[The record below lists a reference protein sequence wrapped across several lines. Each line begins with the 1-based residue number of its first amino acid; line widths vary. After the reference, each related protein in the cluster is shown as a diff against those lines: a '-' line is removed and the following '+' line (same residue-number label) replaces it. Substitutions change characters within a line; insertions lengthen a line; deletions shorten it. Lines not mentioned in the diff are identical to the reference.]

1 MSEPVDTDQQ
11 ANAAELLARA
21 AQDFAEAQA
30 RRDQL
35 SAEDRVNGQQTGGG
49 R

>member
-11 ANAAELLARA
+11 ASAAELLDRA
-21 AQDFAEAQA
+21 AKDFAEAQA

-35 SAEDRVNGQQTGGG
+35 SGEDRVNGNETG
-49 R
+49 RAS